1 METARRDLAY
11 LLRRASIAF
20 REAQYEELLEKHLAS
35 EAAQQRWQLLWP
47 R

>member
-1 METARRDLAY
+1 VEKARRDLAY
-11 LLRRASIAF
+11 LQRRASIAF
-20 REAQYEELLEKHLAS
+20 REVKYEELLEKHLAS